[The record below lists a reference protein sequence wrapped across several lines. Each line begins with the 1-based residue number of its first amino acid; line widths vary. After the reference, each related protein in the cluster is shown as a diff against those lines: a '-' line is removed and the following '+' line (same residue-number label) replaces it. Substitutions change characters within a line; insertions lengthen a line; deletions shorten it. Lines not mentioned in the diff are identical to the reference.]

1 MFSVAA
7 EHPYKIELIQDAGN
21 GIPHDV
27 LPRADAEDVT
37 GSLVDLLDPQIPAHG
52 HDGVG
57 GHIDD
62 LVGIGLCLFL
72 HVRQAHGNIR
82 PAKKDRFCFFAAS
95 GVTADA
101 AVQLVLR
108 RVFAHTPQDAAQL
121 LLRRFR
127 AENGSLVQRAFQPDL
142 FFHKKIVL
150 AAIQGGIL
158 DRRDGTCFFLF
169 FFLKSGTADAGAR
182 AGGHFNKAVLQLSI
196 HRVLQ
201 RCDAV
206 LHAVHRQITPAGLAL
221 HGAQDA
227 AGHRKHPGQLDRT
240 GGVRIAD
247 HDAAFPQPVLQL
259 VKGQVIIRAVCAAQS
274 HRLCLFRDAGA
285 EKHDSSARAALTDQ
299 ACHRPKR
306 RHHRRHIGD
315 RIREIFLHVLID

>member
-1 MFSVAA
+1 M
-7 EHPYKIELIQDAGN
+7 
-21 GIPHDV
+21 
-27 LPRADAEDVT
+27 
-37 GSLVDLLDPQIPAHG
+37 DL
-52 HDGVG
+52 
-57 GHIDD
+57 
-62 LVGIGLCLFL
+62 
-72 HVRQAHGNIR
+72 
-82 PAKKDRFCFFAAS
+82 
-95 GVTADA
+95 
-101 AVQLVLR
+101 
-108 RVFAHTPQDAAQL
+108 
-121 LLRRFR
+121 
-127 AENGSLVQRAFQPDL
+127 
-142 FFHKKIVL
+142 
-150 AAIQGGIL
+150 
-158 DRRDGTCFFLF
+158 RDSTCFFLF
-169 FFLKSGTADAGAR
+169 LFLKSGTADAGAR
-182 AGGHFNKAVLQLSI
+182 ARGHFNKAALQLSI

-259 VKGQVIIRAVCAAQS
+259 VKGQVIIRAVRAAQS
-274 HRLCLFRDAGA
+274 HRLCLFGDAGA

-315 RIREIFLHVLID
+315 RIREIFLHVLIDRRTAGGDHRPFSPGLHKPLIFPFYQMRAFGGFINMGKAQLLHGAGKRVPAVAVKIGGERRRHRCGHVPALGHQPAHI